1 MTCLRCVPV
10 LAAAA
15 VLCLLPAG
23 ALRAD
28 EGMWTFDNPPT
39 AQLAERHG
47 FTPTAP
53 WLDHLRLAAVKVG
66 GGSGSFV
73 SPEGLLLT
81 NAHVARGQQQK
92 LSSPAADYV
101 RDGFLAATRADEL
114 PCPDL
119 EVAVLESYEDV
130 TARVLGAITAG
141 MSDQQAQDARR
152 AVIAAIE
159 KQSLDATGLRSDVVK
174 LYHGGEYWLYRYH
187 TWTDVRLV
195 FAPEAAIAYFGGD
208 DDNFTYPRHDLDMA
222 LFRVYEDGE
231 PARSPAWLTLNT
243 AGARDGDLVFV
254 PGHPGSTDRLYTMA
268 ELAALRDDGYPR
280 REEYLDE
287 ALAGLEEYAA
297 RGPEQARQA
306 GGLLMGLNNGRKAGA
321 GEYQGLL
328 DPAVWAKK
336 QQDEDGFRA
345 RIAADPDLQARYG
358 QAWALVEQAEQA
370 AASRRDELAYR
381 NLGRYG
387 LAGTAVSLVRLVAET
402 QKPDAERMDGYH
414 DAELRRVQFRLF
426 SPAPVYPE
434 LETFLLEGTLRRMLE
449 RLGPDDAFVQRCLAG
464 QTPAA
469 RAAALIGGTALADP
483 AARRALVDGGPAA
496 VAGSTDPL
504 VVLARDLEPV
514 LREQHDWQEAN
525 VRSLKAAAGE
535 LLGAARFAVYGKT
548 AYPDA
553 TGSLRL
559 SYGRVQGYPMNGTR
573 APAMTTFHG
582 LYDRA
587 LAFGLQQ
594 PFALPDRFLA
604 RQGALDLASPL
615 NFVSTCDIIGGN
627 SGSPV
632 VDSEGRLVGLVF
644 DGNIESLVGR
654 FVYDETSNRCVAVH
668 AAAIAQALEQV
679 YDAGHLVAEM
689 RTGK

>member
-10 LAAAA
+10 LAAA
-15 VLCLLPAG
+15 VFCLLPAG

-152 AVIAAIE
+152 GVIAAIE
-159 KQSLDATGLRSDVVK
+159 KESLDATGLRSDVVK

-268 ELAALRDDGYPR
+268 ELAALREDGYPR

-287 ALAGLEEYAA
+287 ALDGLKEYAA

-306 GGLLMGLNNGRKAGA
+306 GGLLMGMNNGRKAGA

-358 QAWALVEQAEQA
+358 QAWTMIEQAEQA

-414 DAELRRVQFRLF
+414 DAELRRLQFRLF
-426 SPAPVYPE
+426 SPAPLYPE

-449 RLGPDDAFVQRCLAG
+449 RLGPDDAFVQQCLAG

-504 VVLARDLEPV
+504 IVLARDLEPV
-514 LREQHDWQEAN
+514 MREQHDWQEAN

-548 AYPDA
+548 TYPDA

-587 LAFGLQQ
+587 LAFGLQE

-604 RQGALDLASPL
+604 RQGALDLAAPL

-689 RTGK
+689 RSGQ